1 MSALPAP
8 AAASDDEALP
18 AEGTASPF
26 TAPAEL
32 LTRPDRAA
40 VFLMLL
46 DDAEAAALVSR
57 LAPDELARL
66 GAAMVALGEVDEAG
80 MAEALAD
87 FVAEAQREVI
97 PARDR
102 TPQVRSL
109 LERSIGPAKA
119 DSMMQRIVPEARP
132 HCIEVARWL
141 APPVL
146 VRLIGE
152 EHPQMIAAL
161 LLLIDPAPA
170 AAVLSLLPAAVQ
182 SVVVERVAKAGPIS
196 PQAVAT
202 IDTLLSQRIGA
213 SFGPSALLL
222 GGPQEAA
229 NLINLA
235 AGEVRGTVL
244 PDIAM
249 RDAPLAAAI
258 EEALFTFEM
267 LFALDPMSMGRL
279 LRDVDSAQLV
289 DALKGLK
296 EEQRIPFFA
305 AMSSRAADGI
315 RDEIELRGRVSKA
328 DVLAAQRGIVGI
340 AKGLAEAGEIVI
352 GSGDGDFI

>member
-1 MSALPAP
+1 MSLPQTLPELGPEP
-8 AAASDDEALP
+8 ATGTL
-18 AEGTASPF
+18 AES
-26 TAPAEL
+26 L

-40 VFLMLL
+40 VFLLLL
-46 DDAEAAALVSR
+46 DDTEASTLIGRLQPAEL
-57 LAPDELARL
+57 ERL
-66 GAAMVALGEVDEAG
+66 GAAMVALGEVDCLG
-80 MAEALAD
+80 MTEALTD
-87 FVAEAQREVI
+87 FATEAQREVI

-102 TPQVRSL
+102 APQIRSL
-109 LERSIGPAKA
+109 LERALGPIKA
-119 DSMMQRIVPEARP
+119 DSMMLRIAPEARP

-161 LLLIDPAPA
+161 LLLIDPEPA
-170 AAVLSLLPAAVQ
+170 AAVLSELPGAVQ
-182 SVVVERVAKAGPIS
+182 SAVLERIAKSGPIS
-196 PQAVAT
+196 PLAVAT

-222 GGPQEAA
+222 GGAQEAA

-244 PDIAM
+244 PDIAQ

-258 EEALFTFEM
+258 EDALFTFEM
-267 LFALDPMSMGRL
+267 LFALDAMSMGRL

-296 EEQRIPFFA
+296 EEQRAPFFA

-315 RDEIELRGRVSKA
+315 RDEIELRGRIAKV
-328 DVLAAQRGIVGI
+328 DVAAAQRAIVAT
-340 AKGLAEAGEIVI
+340 AKSLAEAGEIVI
-352 GSGDGDFI
+352 GSGDGDFV

>member
-1 MSALPAP
+1 MSLPQPLPGPGPEP
-8 AAASDDEALP
+8 AVGTF
-18 AEGTASPF
+18 AES
-26 TAPAEL
+26 L

-46 DDAEAAALVSR
+46 DDSEASTLIGRLQPAEL
-57 LAPDELARL
+57 ERL
-66 GAAMVALGEVDEAG
+66 GAAMVALGEVDCLG
-80 MAEALAD
+80 ITEALTD
-87 FVAEAQREVI
+87 FATEAQREVI
-97 PARDR
+97 PAGDR
-102 TPQVRSL
+102 APQIRSL
-109 LERSIGPAKA
+109 LERSLGPIKA
-119 DSMMQRIVPEARP
+119 DSMMQRIAPEARP
-132 HCIEVARWL
+132 LCIEVARWL

-161 LLLIDPAPA
+161 LLLIDPEPA
-170 AAVLSLLPAAVQ
+170 AAVLSELPGAVQ
-182 SVVVERVAKAGPIS
+182 SAVVERIAKSGPIS
-196 PQAVAT
+196 PLAVAT

-244 PDIAM
+244 PDIAV

-258 EEALFTFEM
+258 EDALFTFEM
-267 LFALDPMSMGRL
+267 LFALDAMSMGRL

-289 DALKGLK
+289 DALKGLN
-296 EEQRIPFFA
+296 EEQRAPFFA
-305 AMSSRAADGI
+305 AMSRRAADGI
-315 RDEIELRGRVSKA
+315 RDEIELRGRIAKV
-328 DVLAAQRGIVGI
+328 DVAAAQRAIVAI
-340 AKGLAEAGEIVI
+340 AKSLAEAGDIVM
-352 GSGDGDFI
+352 GSSDGDFV

>member
-1 MSALPAP
+1 MSAAEPLRAPETQPGAVTLP
-8 AAASDDEALP
+8 EA
-18 AEGTASPF
+18 
-26 TAPAEL
+26 L

-40 VFLMLL
+40 VFLMLIG
-46 DDAEAAALVSR
+46 DAEATSLLGR
-57 LAPDELARL
+57 LAPAELERL

-87 FVAEAQREVI
+87 FVTEAQREVI

-102 TPQVRSL
+102 AGEVRGL
-109 LERSIGPAKA
+109 LERSLGLAKA
-119 DSMMQRIVPEARP
+119 ESLMQRIAPDAQP
-132 HCIEVARWL
+132 FCIEVARWL
-141 APPVL
+141 APGVL
-146 VRLIGE
+146 LRLIGD

-161 LLLIDPAPA
+161 LLLIDPEPA
-170 AAVLSLLPAAVQ
+170 AAVLSALPTAVQ
-182 SVVVERVAKAGPIS
+182 SEVIERIAKAGPIS
-196 PQAVAT
+196 ARAAGT
-202 IDTLLSQRIGA
+202 IDALLLQRIGA

-235 AGEVRGTVL
+235 AGEVKGTVL
-244 PDIAM
+244 PDIAV

-258 EEALFTFEM
+258 EDALFTFEM

-279 LRDVDSAQLV
+279 LRDVDTAQLV

-296 EEQRIPFFA
+296 EEQRTPFLA

-315 RDEIELRGRVSKA
+315 RDEIELRGRLSKA
-328 DVLAAQRGIVGI
+328 DVLAAQRAIVAI
-340 AKGLAEAGEIVI
+340 AKGLAEQGEIVI
-352 GSGDGDFI
+352 GGGDGDFV

>member
-1 MSALPAP
+1 MSQPQPQPQPEIVSAPALQSATLPA
-8 AAASDDEALP
+8 S
-18 AEGTASPF
+18 
-26 TAPAEL
+26 L

-40 VFLMLL
+40 VLLMLL
-46 DDAEAAALVSR
+46 DDGEASSLISR
-57 LAPDELARL
+57 LAPAELERL
-66 GAAMVALGEVDEAG
+66 GAAMVALGEVDQAG

-87 FVAEAQREVI
+87 FAEEATREVI

-102 TPQVRSL
+102 SGDVRAL
-109 LERSIGPAKA
+109 LERTIGPAKA
-119 DSMMQRIVPEARP
+119 ESLMQRIAPEARP
-132 HCIEVARWL
+132 FCIEVARWL
-141 APPVL
+141 APAVL

-161 LLLIDPAPA
+161 LLLIDPEPA
-170 AAVLSLLPAAVQ
+170 AAVLSALPGIVQ
-182 SVVVERVAKAGPIS
+182 SEVIERIAKAGPIS
-196 PQAVAT
+196 PQAART
-202 IDTLLSQRIGA
+202 IDALLSQRIGA
-213 SFGPSALLL
+213 SFGASALLL
-222 GGPQEAA
+222 GGPEEAA

-244 PDIAM
+244 PAIAE

-267 LFALDPMSMGRL
+267 LFALDPMQMGRL

-296 EEQRIPFFA
+296 EEQRTPFLA

-315 RDEIELRGRVSKA
+315 RDEIEMRGRLSKA
-328 DVLAAQRGIVGI
+328 DVQAAQRAIVTI
-340 AKGLAEAGEIVI
+340 AKGLAEEGEIVI
-352 GSGDGDFI
+352 GSGDGDFV